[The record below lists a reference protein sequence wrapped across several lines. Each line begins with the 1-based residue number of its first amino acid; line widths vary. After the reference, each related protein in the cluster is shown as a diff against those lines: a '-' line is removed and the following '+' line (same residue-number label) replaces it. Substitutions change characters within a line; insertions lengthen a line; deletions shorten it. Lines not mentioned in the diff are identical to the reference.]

1 MVHVGL
7 LLALGCALTAQVA
20 LLCKHRGAIAAPS
33 VDIRHPLRSVAG
45 LFGARWFAIGFAIA
59 VGAWA
64 LQVAAMSLA
73 PLSLVK
79 AVIAGSLALLVVPA
93 QRWFG
98 HRIGKRE
105 LIGLGL
111 SGIGLALLA
120 ITMHNAATDAHSDY
134 STSAMI
140 AFESGAIVFGL
151 TLILSGRHQRAV
163 EHSGILLGAAAGV
176 MLGVADVSVK
186 ALTGTVPG
194 DPMSLLGPWTLV
206 ALVGAVGAFFALA
219 RGLQVGGAIQVIALS
234 TIASNVAAVLGGII
248 VFGDPVGGDVLAIT
262 GRVVAFAAVI
272 GAAALMPSPGAP
284 RTPAPAPTVA

>member
-1 MVHVGL
+1 MVYVGL
-7 LLALGCALTAQVA
+7 LFALACALTAQVA
-20 LLCKHRGAIAAPS
+20 LLCKHRGANAAPD
-33 VDIRHPLRSVAG
+33 VDIRHPLRSASG
-45 LFGARWFAIGFAIA
+45 LFASKWFAIGFSIA
-59 VGAWA
+59 LAAWL

-105 LIGLGL
+105 LFGLGL
-111 SGIGLALLA
+111 SGVGLALLA
-120 ITMHNAATDAHSDY
+120 VTMHNAVSHAHSDY

-140 AFESGAIVFGL
+140 AFEGGAIAVGL
-151 TLILSGRHQRAV
+151 TLILSGRHERAV
-163 EHSGILLGAAAGV
+163 AHGGIFLGAAAGV
-176 MLGVADVSVK
+176 MLGVADISVK

-194 DPMSLLGPWTLV
+194 DPMTILGPWTLV
-206 ALVGAVGAFFALA
+206 ALLAGIGAFFALA

-248 VFGDPVGGDVLAIT
+248 VFGDPIGGDVLAVT
-262 GRVVAFAAVI
+262 GRVAAFAAVI
-272 GAAALMPSPGAP
+272 AAAALMPSPV
-284 RTPAPAPTVA
+284 RPADARA

>member
-1 MVHVGL
+1 MVYVGL
-7 LLALGCALTAQVA
+7 LFALACAITAQVA
-20 LLCKHRGAIAAPS
+20 LLCKHRGANAAPD
-33 VDIRHPLRSVAG
+33 VDIRHPLRSAAG
-45 LFGARWFAIGFAIA
+45 LFASKWFAIGFSIA
-59 VGAWA
+59 LAAWV

-98 HRIGKRE
+98 HRIGRRE

-120 ITMHNAATDAHSDY
+120 VTMHNAATGAHSDY

-140 AFESGAIVFGL
+140 AFESGAVAVGL
-151 TLILSGRHQRAV
+151 TLVLSGRHERAV
-163 EHSGILLGAAAGV
+163 AHSGIFLGAAAGV

-194 DPMSLLGPWTLV
+194 DPLTLFGPWTLV
-206 ALVGAVGAFFALA
+206 ALIGGVGAFFALA
-219 RGLQVGGAIQVIALS
+219 RGLQLGGAIQVIALS

-248 VFGDPVGGDVLAIT
+248 VFGDPVGGDALAIV
-262 GRVVAFAAVI
+262 GRVLAFAAVI
-272 GAAALMPSPGAP
+272 GAAALMPSPAP
-284 RTPAPAPTVA
+284 RAEARV

>member
-1 MVHVGL
+1 MVYVGL
-7 LLALGCALTAQVA
+7 LFALACALTAQVA
-20 LLCKHRGAIAAPS
+20 LLCKHRGASAAPA
-33 VDIRHPLRSVAG
+33 VDIRRPLRSAAG
-45 LFGARWFAIGFAIA
+45 LFRAKWFAIGFGIA
-59 VGAWA
+59 LAAWA
-64 LQVAAMSLA
+64 LQVMAMSLA

-98 HRIGKRE
+98 HRIGRRE

-111 SGIGLALLA
+111 SGVGLALLA
-120 ITMHNAATDAHSDY
+120 VTMHNAAMHANSDY

-140 AFESGAIVFGL
+140 AFESGAVAIGL
-151 TLILSGRHQRAV
+151 MLVLSGRHERAV
-163 EHSGILLGAAAGV
+163 AHTGIFLGAAAGV

-206 ALVGAVGAFFALA
+206 ALLGGVGAFFALA

-248 VFGDPVGGDVLAIT
+248 VFGDPVGGDPLAII
-262 GRVVAFAAVI
+262 GRVLAFAAVI
-272 GAAALMPSPGAP
+272 GAAALMPSPAP
-284 RTPAPAPTVA
+284 RAAAHA

>member
-1 MVHVGL
+1 MVYVGL
-7 LLALGCALTAQVA
+7 LFALACALTAQVA
-20 LLCKHRGAIAAPS
+20 LLCKHRGANAAPA
-33 VDIRHPLRSVAG
+33 VDIRHPLRSAAG
-45 LFGARWFAIGFAIA
+45 LFASKWFAIGFSIA
-59 VGAWA
+59 LAAWV

-98 HRIGKRE
+98 HRVGQRE

-120 ITMHNAATDAHSDY
+120 VTMHNAAMHANSDY

-140 AFESGAIVFGL
+140 AFESGAVAIGL
-151 TLILSGRHQRAV
+151 MLVLSGRHERAV
-163 EHSGILLGAAAGV
+163 AHSGIFLGAAAGV

-206 ALVGAVGAFFALA
+206 ALLGGIGAFFALA

-248 VFGDPVGGDVLAIT
+248 VFGDPVGGDVLAIV
-262 GRVVAFAAVI
+262 GRVLAFAAVI
-272 GAAALMPSPGAP
+272 GAAALMPSPAP
-284 RTPAPAPTVA
+284 RAEARV